1 MPDLVRFGPFEL
13 DLETAELQAAGRTVR
28 LPEQQFQILQMLLLR
43 EGVVVSREEIRKK
56 LWPNDTVVE
65 FDRSINAAIM
75 KLRIS
80 LGDTADKPG
89 FIETLARRGY
99 RLIVAAERV
108 KSEPPESSVRTSS
121 GSSLIGRKVSH
132 YRVLGLLGGGGM
144 GLVYKGEDLKLNR
157 PVAMKFLPEELS
169 ADPVTLQR
177 FEREAGTAS
186 LLNHPNI
193 CTIFEVEEFEGQ
205 PFIVMELLEGESLR
219 EVIARSVAS
228 SVEGQRGVPLGR
240 FLDIASQIAEGLNA
254 AHQKGIIHRD
264 IKPANIFVSPAGR
277 VKILDFGLAKLA
289 DLAPGTPGISGPFES
304 PVRIQGES
312 PTDLNLSQTGV
323 TLGTAGYMSPEQV
336 RGEKLDARTDLFSF
350 GLILYEM
357 ATGQRAVTG
366 ETAEEVQN
374 AILNQTLPPVRT
386 LNPKLPATLEK
397 IVSKALEKDREKRYA
412 SASDLAFAIES
423 LTDPSGATGPP
434 PPKGKL
440 RWQATVA
447 VFLTVLVLTGLSAVL
462 YRRFTNGHGSH
473 LDLQN
478 MKMNRLTDIG
488 RVMELAISPDGRYV
502 AYSLREPQES
512 LWVQQVAPESKVQVV
527 PPSAGVID
535 GVSFSPDGNY
545 LYFVRGGSGYVVPAL
560 GGSPRLIIERS
571 FGGIGVSP
579 DGSKLAYV
587 QGGSDPK
594 SLLFVVNRD
603 GTGGHVIGEHLQG
616 SGMKFNSQSAP
627 SWSPDG
633 KLIAMPVIRKTDY
646 ALNVYPVEG
655 GPPRTIPL
663 PGTVMQALW
672 LPDQSGLLVRV
683 ATSFTSPDQIWLM
696 PFPTG
701 TLQRLTND
709 LDRYRHLSVSADGK
723 LLAAV
728 EIQDTLTTLIGPASK
743 PELGTVI
750 TTGKSDGIGLG
761 WMPDGNLLSQNVD
774 SEFFLLTPDGKR
786 RSSLFKDKVFQGDFS
801 VCRDGRYIILGRFGL
816 GDQQNSIWRMD
827 ASGNNLKQLTEGPED
842 RAPDCS
848 PDGNSVIYISGSGFH
863 PRRVSIDGGTTSAF
877 TDTVISVAG
886 LRYSPDGREV
896 AEIEYIEKS
905 DKDVLIVRDS
915 HTGQAIKSFDIP
927 AGFSTPFN
935 STGWVLRWT
944 PDGRTLTYALWKGS
958 GAAVNLWSQSVSG
971 GPPRQITNFPDAIV
985 AYDWSPDGKQLAL
998 TREAESRDVV
1008 LISKS
1013 SRVMA
1018 LSGLRMMPPFP

>member
-43 EGVVVSREEIRKK
+43 EGGVVSREEIRKK

-99 RLIVAAERV
+99 RLMVAAERV
-108 KSEPPESSVRTSS
+108 KSEPVESPLRTSS

-132 YRVLGLLGGGGM
+132 YRVLGILGGGGM

-177 FEREAGTAS
+177 FEREARTAS

-219 EVIARSVAS
+219 EVIARSIAS
-228 SVEGQRGVPLGR
+228 SVEGQGGLPLGK

-304 PVRIQGES
+304 PVRTHGES
-312 PTDLNLSQTGV
+312 PTDLNLSQTGI

-350 GLILYEM
+350 GLILFEM
-357 ATGQRAVTG
+357 ATGRRAVTG

-386 LNPKLPATLEK
+386 LNPKLPAALEK

-423 LTDPSGATGPP
+423 LTDASGATGPLP
-434 PPKGKL
+434 HKGKL
-440 RWQATVA
+440 RWQSTVV
-447 VFLTVLVLTGLSAVL
+447 VFLTVLVLAGLSAVL
-462 YRRFTNGHGSH
+462 YRRFTIGHGSH

-478 MKMNRLTDIG
+478 MKMTRLTDIG
-488 RVMELAISPDGRYV
+488 KVGELAISSDGRYI
-502 AYSLREPQES
+502 AYSVRDPEQS
-512 LWVQQVAPESKVQVV
+512 LWVQQIAPESKVQVV
-527 PPSAGVID
+527 PSSARVLM

-545 LYFVRGGSGYVVPAL
+545 LYFVRGGSGFVVPAL
-560 GGSPRLIIERS
+560 GGSPRLIIENT

-587 QGGSDPK
+587 HDGGGAPTSR
-594 SLLFVVNRD
+594 LFVVNRD
-603 GTGGHVIGEHLQG
+603 GTGEHVIGEHPPG
-616 SGMKFNSQSAP
+616 SGMKFNAQSAP

-646 ALNVYPVEG
+646 ALNVYPAEG

-663 PGTVMQALW
+663 PGTVAQALW
-672 LPDQSGLLVRV
+672 LPDQSGLLVCV
-683 ATSFTSPDQIWLM
+683 ASSFTSPTQIWLQ
-696 PFPTG
+696 PFPSG

-709 LDRYRHLSVSADGK
+709 LDGYRLLSLSADGK

-728 EIQDTLTTLIGPASK
+728 QVQDTFTTLIGPASK
-743 PELGTVI
+743 PELGAVI
-750 TTGKSDGIGLG
+750 NTGKSDGIGLG

-774 SEFFLLTPDGKR
+774 SEFFLLMPDGKR
-786 RSSLFKDKVFQGDFS
+786 RTSLFKDKVFQGNFS

-827 ASGNNLKQLTEGPED
+827 ASGKNLKQLTEGPDD

-848 PDGNSVIYISGSGFH
+848 PDGHSVVYLSGSGLN

-877 TDTVISVAG
+877 ADTVNLVDGS
-886 LRYSPDGREV
+886 RYSPDGGEI
-896 AEIEYIEKS
+896 AEIEYIEAT
-905 DKDVLIVRDS
+905 DRHVLIVRDS
-915 HTGQAIKSFDIP
+915 HTGHAIKSFDIP
-927 AGFSTPFN
+927 AGFGTPFN
-935 STGWVLRWT
+935 SLGWILRWT

-958 GAAVNLWSQSVSG
+958 GSAVNLWSQFLAG

-998 TREAESRDVV
+998 TRETESRDVV
-1008 LISKS
+1008 LISN
-1013 SRVMA
+1013 
-1018 LSGLRMMPPFP
+1018 FH

>member
-43 EGVVVSREEIRKK
+43 DGGVVSREEIRKK

-99 RLIVAAERV
+99 RLMVATERV
-108 KSEPPESSVRTSS
+108 KSEPSASAVRTSS

-132 YRVLGLLGGGGM
+132 YRVLGVLGGGGM

-177 FEREAGTAS
+177 FEREARTAS

-219 EVIARSVAS
+219 EVIARSIAS
-228 SVEGQRGVPLGR
+228 SVEGQGGLPLGK

-312 PTDLNLSQTGV
+312 PTDLNLSQTGI

-350 GLILYEM
+350 GLILFEM

-423 LTDPSGATGPP
+423 LTDPSGATGPL

-462 YRRFTNGHGSH
+462 YRRFATGHGSH

-478 MKMNRLTDIG
+478 MKMTRLTDIG
-488 RVMELAISPDGRYV
+488 RVGVMAISPDGRYI
-502 AYSLREPQES
+502 AYSVRDPQQS
-512 LWVQQVAPESKVQVV
+512 LWVQQIAPESKVQVV
-527 PPSAGVID
+527 PPSADVIM

-545 LYFVRGGSGYVVPAL
+545 LYFVRGGDGYVVPAL
-560 GGSPRLIIERS
+560 GGTPRLIFKET
-571 FGGIGVSP
+571 FCGIGVSP

-587 QGGSDPK
+587 HDGGVAPTTR
-594 SLLFVVNRD
+594 LFVVNRD
-603 GTGGHVIGEHLQG
+603 GTGEHVIGEHPPG
-616 SGMKFNSQSAP
+616 SGMKFNAPYAP

-633 KLIAMPVIRKTDY
+633 KLIAMPVICKTDY
-646 ALNVYPVEG
+646 ALNVYPAEG

-663 PGTVMQALW
+663 PGGVSQALW
-672 LPDQSGLLVRV
+672 LPDQSGLLVCV
-683 ATSFTSPDQIWLM
+683 GSITSPTQIWLQ
-696 PFPTG
+696 PFPSG

-709 LDRYRHLSVSADGK
+709 LDGYRTLSLSADGK

-728 EIQDTLTTLIGPASK
+728 QVQDTFTTLIGPASK
-743 PELGTVI
+743 PELGTAI
-750 TTGKSDGIGLG
+750 ATGKSDGIGLG

-774 SEFFLLTPDGKR
+774 SEFFILTPDGKR

-816 GDQQNSIWRMD
+816 GQSSIWRTD
-827 ASGNNLKQLTEGPED
+827 ASGNTLKQLTEGPD
-842 RAPDCS
+842 DHAPDCS
-848 PDGNSVIYISGSGFH
+848 PDGHSVIYLSGSGFH
-863 PRRVSIDGGTTSAF
+863 QRRVSSDGGTTSAF
-877 TDTVISVAG
+877 TETVNQGNGS
-886 LRYSPDGREV
+886 RYSPDGGEI
-896 AEIEYIEKS
+896 AEIEYIEAT
-905 DKDVLIVRDS
+905 DKNLLIVRDS
-915 HTGQAIKSFDIP
+915 HTGHAIKSFDFP
-927 AGFSTPFN
+927 VGFDIPFN
-935 STGWVLRWT
+935 FVWGGSFAGHQMA
-944 PDGRTLTYALWKGS
+944 GR
-958 GAAVNLWSQSVSG
+958 
-971 GPPRQITNFPDAIV
+971 
-985 AYDWSPDGKQLAL
+985 
-998 TREAESRDVV
+998 
-1008 LISKS
+1008 
-1013 SRVMA
+1013 
-1018 LSGLRMMPPFP
+1018 